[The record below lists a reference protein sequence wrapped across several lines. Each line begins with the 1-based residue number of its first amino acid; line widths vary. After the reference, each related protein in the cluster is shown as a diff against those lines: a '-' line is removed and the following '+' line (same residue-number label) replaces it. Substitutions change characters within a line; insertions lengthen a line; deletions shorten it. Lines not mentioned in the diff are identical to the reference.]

1 MKDNILKISIIT
13 VCKNVE
19 ESIEKTIH
27 SVINQTYADI
37 EYIIIDGV
45 SNDKTLEIIE
55 KYKNKIAVFIS
66 EKDSGIYNAMNKGI
80 EHSTGDILYFLNAND
95 YLFDKNVIADIV
107 EKFNKTKDASIVYGA
122 LATINEDNTLYTES
136 KVEDIDKIFFMNG
149 NCICHQCIFY
159 KRILF
164 SELGLYDESYKITAD
179 YDFNVKALVKNKFK
193 YSTIDRTI
201 VKFTLGGYSTSEK
214 YRKTLLEERDKVI
227 KRYFSTFEIKFNK
240 ILNKIFRSLLKNKY
254 TRNLIIKLFGFG
266 LKKI

>member
-1 MKDNILKISIIT
+1 MKISIIT
-13 VCKNVE
+13 VCYN
-19 ESIEKTIH
+19 SEKTIEETIR
-27 SVINQTYADI
+27 SVVKQTYQNI
-37 EYIIIDGV
+37 EYIIIDGA